1 MSKPDLEKIC
11 QEDLEKLIGK
21 KIINVTFKSHS
32 EDCWRMHIDTDQGRV
47 VMTFCRDWPCPVVE
61 YRTLKIE

>member
-1 MSKPDLEKIC
+1 MAKPDLEKIC

-21 KIINVTFKSHS
+21 KIISVRFKSYN
-32 EDCWRMHIDTDQGRV
+32 EDCWRMHIDTDQGRI

-61 YRTLKIE
+61 YRKPK